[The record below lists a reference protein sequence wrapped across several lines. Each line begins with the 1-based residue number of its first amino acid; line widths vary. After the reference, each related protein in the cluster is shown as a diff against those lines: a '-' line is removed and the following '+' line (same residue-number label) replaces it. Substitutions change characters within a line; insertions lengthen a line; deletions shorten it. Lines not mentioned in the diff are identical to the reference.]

1 MSSTCS
7 VLGKR
12 KYGDAFHC
20 DSYDDSRYGNH
31 IGADFFKNGG
41 VGHGVKITSS
51 TLWPERKKNNN
62 EEIYKWCCEYL
73 ENKKGNCVSGGR

>member
-1 MSSTCS
+1 MKSTCS

-12 KYGDAFHC
+12 KYGNAFHY

-41 VGHGVKITSS
+41 VGHGVKIADNITDAI
-51 TLWPERKKNNN
+51 LKIKHNKN
-62 EEIYKWCCEYL
+62 KT
-73 ENKKGNCVSGGR
+73 